1 MANDTA
7 QTDVE
12 RVEPRFPNV
21 SVKLTGNDGNV
32 FLIIGR
38 VQRAL
43 LTGGATREQ
52 AAEFVN
58 EMTDSDS
65 YDAALA
71 CVMRWV
77 SVS

>member
-7 QTDVE
+7 EAAT
-12 RVEPRFPNV
+12 PRFPDV
-21 SVKLTGNDGNV
+21 HVQLTGNDGNV

-52 AAEFVN
+52 ATEFVN
-58 EMTDSDS
+58 EVTDADS

-71 CVMRWV
+71 TVMRWV

>member
-7 QTDVE
+7 PAT
-12 RVEPRFPNV
+12 EPRFPNV
-21 SVKLTGNDGNV
+21 TVQLTGNDGNV

-43 LTGGATREQ
+43 LSGGATREQ
-52 AAEFVN
+52 ATEFVN
-58 EMTDSDS
+58 EVTDADS

-71 CVMRWV
+71 VVMRWV
-77 SVS
+77 EVS

>member
-7 QTDVE
+7 PAETE
-12 RVEPRFPNV
+12 TTGPRFPDV
-21 SVKLTGNDGNV
+21 HVQLTGNDGNV

-71 CVMRWV
+71 TVMRWV

>member
-7 QTDVE
+7 AADAE

-43 LTGGATREQ
+43 LSGGATREQ
-52 AAEFVN
+52 ASEFVN
-58 EMTDSDS
+58 EVTNADS
-65 YDAALA
+65 YDAALQV
-71 CVMRWV
+71 VMRWV
-77 SVS
+77 EVS

>member
-1 MANDTA
+1 MANDTTEA
-7 QTDVE
+7 ETAERPKFPDVH
-12 RVEPRFPNV
+12 VQ
-21 SVKLTGNDGNV
+21 LTGNDGNV

-43 LTGGATREQ
+43 LSGGASREQ

-58 EMTDSDS
+58 EITSADS

-71 CVMRWV
+71 VVMQWV